1 MPSTVRSFMT
11 PQGYGN
17 ILKRFGKVVCHL
29 CREPIAIRTPYVRKK
44 TTGQSRAKQYH
55 VSCAEKVN
63 LI

>member
-1 MPSTVRSFMT
+1 MT

-29 CREPIAIRTPYVRKK
+29 CREPIAIKTPYVRKK

-55 VSCAEKVN
+55 VACAEKVN